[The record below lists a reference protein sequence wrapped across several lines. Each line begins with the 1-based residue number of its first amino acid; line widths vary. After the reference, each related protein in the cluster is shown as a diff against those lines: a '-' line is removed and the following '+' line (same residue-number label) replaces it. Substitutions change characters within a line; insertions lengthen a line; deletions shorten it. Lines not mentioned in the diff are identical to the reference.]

1 MRDIAVTLV
10 ILGSL
15 PFCVRWPHV
24 GVLMWTW
31 LAFMNPHR
39 LTWGFAYNMQFA
51 MFVAL
56 ATLVGLLFS
65 KEPKKIPWTAE
76 SVLLLAFIVWMFVT
90 TCFATY
96 PALAWPQLEKVAKIQ
111 LMIFVTMM
119 VMQQPERLKL
129 LVWVMTLSIAFYGV
143 KGGIFTITHGGV
155 YQVRGPGN
163 SFISGNNEIALALV
177 MTVPLLRYLA
187 LSAPYA
193 VLRFA
198 MNVSMVLT
206 ALAAMGSH
214 SRGALI
220 GIAAMGAFLWL
231 KSRNKIVTGLLG
243 ALAVYLV
250 ISIMPPAWFER
261 MQTIQTYE
269 QSDSALGRIN
279 AWYMAYN
286 LARDKFLGGGFEA
299 FKPAMFAA
307 YAPEPW
313 RVHDAHSIY
322 FEVLGEHGF
331 VGLALFLALGLMT
344 WRSASWIIRRT
355 RKDPQNRWAADLAAM
370 VQVSLVGYA
379 GAGAFLG
386 LAYFDYYYTLVAV
399 VIVCKVILQ
408 AQEAAPKL
416 QPASEQ
422 ASRPPILRPS
432 PSPSPSA
439 PGG

>member
-1 MRDIAVTLV
+1 MRDIFVTLV

-15 PFCVRWPHV
+15 PFCIRWPHI

-39 LTWGFAYNMQFA
+39 LTWGFAYNLQFA
-51 MFVAL
+51 LFVAL

-76 SVLLLAFIVWMFVT
+76 SVLLLLFIIWMVIT
-90 TCFATY
+90 TTFAAVY
-96 PALAWPQLEKVAKIQ
+96 PALAWPQLEKVVKIQ
-111 LMIFVTMM
+111 LMVFVTMII
-119 VMQQPERLKL
+119 MQRPDRLKL

-143 KGGIFTITHGGV
+143 KGGIFTISRGGI

-187 LSAPYA
+187 LTAPYA
-193 VLRFA
+193 LLRFA
-198 MNVSMVLT
+198 MNASMVLT
-206 ALAAMGSH
+206 AIAAMGSH

-220 GIAAMGAFLWL
+220 GIAAMAVFLWL
-231 KSRNKIVTGLLG
+231 KSRNKVVTLLLG
-243 ALAVYLV
+243 SLAAFMVV
-250 ISIMPPAWFER
+250 SIMPPAWFER

-279 AWYMAYN
+279 AWYMAFN
-286 LARDKFLGGGFEA
+286 LAKDKFMGGGFEA
-299 FKPAMFAA
+299 FRPEMFAA

-313 RVHDAHSIY
+313 RIHDAHSIY

-379 GAGAFLG
+379 GAGCFLG
-386 LAYFDYYYTLVAV
+386 LAYFDYFYTLIAV
-399 VIVCKVILQ
+399 IVVCKVVLQ
-408 AQEAAPKL
+408 AQEAAPKP

-422 ASRPPILRPS
+422 PQRPPFLRPS
-432 PSPSPSA
+432 ASPSA
-439 PGG
+439 PSG

>member
-1 MRDIAVTLV
+1 MRDIFVTLV

-15 PFCVRWPHV
+15 PFCIRWPHI

-39 LTWGFAYNMQFA
+39 LTWGFAYNLQFA
-51 MFVAL
+51 LFVAL

-76 SVLLLAFIVWMFVT
+76 SVLLLLFIIWMIIT
-90 TCFATY
+90 TTFAAVY
-96 PALAWPQLEKVAKIQ
+96 PALAWPQLEKVVKIQ
-111 LMIFVTMM
+111 LMVFVTMII
-119 VMQQPERLKL
+119 MQRPDRLKL

-143 KGGIFTITHGGV
+143 KGGIFTISRGGI
-155 YQVRGPGN
+155 YHVRGPGN

-187 LSAPYA
+187 LTAPYA
-193 VLRFA
+193 LLRFA
-198 MNVSMVLT
+198 MNASMVLT
-206 ALAAMGSH
+206 AIAAMGSH

-220 GIAAMGAFLWL
+220 GIAAMAVFLWL
-231 KSRNKIVTGLLG
+231 KSRNKVVTLLLG
-243 ALAVYLV
+243 SLAAFMVV
-250 ISIMPPAWFER
+250 SIMPPAWFER

-279 AWYMAYN
+279 AWYMAFN
-286 LARDKFLGGGFEA
+286 LAKDKFMGGGFEA
-299 FKPAMFAA
+299 FRPEMFAA

-379 GAGAFLG
+379 GAGCFLG
-386 LAYFDYYYTLVAV
+386 LAYFDYFYTLIAV
-399 VIVCKVILQ
+399 IVVCKVVLQ
-408 AQEAAPKL
+408 AQEAAPKP

-422 ASRPPILRPS
+422 PQRPPFLRPS
-432 PSPSPSA
+432 ASPSA
-439 PGG
+439 PSG